1 VLWLKQVLQPFD
13 RITALSFPLLPE
25 SASTFAALTD
35 PLFWA
40 LTIFVMLFAIGV
52 TLVLVFLGVKYR
64 QIPGSGRKSEH
75 IENMTLEVIWSGIP
89 LLISICLFFWGAY
102 IFVKVYTVPENAME
116 VNVIAKQWMW
126 KMQHPNGKRE
136 VNTLHLPVDEPV
148 KLIMTSQDVL
158 HSFYVPAFRAKQDV
172 LPARYTQMWFQPTK
186 IGEYH
191 LFCAE
196 YCGTNHSTMGG
207 KVIVMS
213 RPDYEQWLE
222 GGSALNPVDAGALLF
237 DQNGCATCH
246 AAGANQRGPSLENVF
261 GHEVELSTGDVIIV
275 DEEYVRESI
284 LNPNAKIVKGFSPLM
299 SSFQGILSEDD
310 IMNLIAYIKS
320 LSDAS

>member
-1 VLWLKQVLQPFD
+1 M
-13 RITALSFPLLPE
+13 SFPLLPE

-35 PLFWA
+35 PLFWT
-40 LTIFVMLFAIGV
+40 LTVSVMLFAIGV

-64 QIPGSGRKSEH
+64 QIPGSGRKSQH
-75 IENMTLEVIWSGIP
+75 IENMKLEIVWAGIP
-89 LLISICLFFWGAY
+89 LIIAIGLFFWGAY

-126 KMQHPNGKRE
+126 KLQHPNGKRE
-136 VNTLHLPVDEPV
+136 INTLHLPVNEPV
-148 KLIMTSQDVL
+148 KLVMTSQDVL
-158 HSFYVPAFRAKQDV
+158 HSFYVPAFRVKQDV
-172 LPARYTQMWFQPTK
+172 LPARYTKMWFQPTK

-191 LFCAE
+191 LLCAE

-207 KVIVMS
+207 KVVVMS
-213 RPDYEQWLE
+213 RPDYKQWLE

-246 AAGANQRGPSLENVF
+246 AAGANQRGPSLKNVF
-261 GHEVELSTGDVIIV
+261 GHEVELSTGDVITA

-310 IMNLIAYIKS
+310 IVNVIAYIKS

>member
-1 VLWLKQVLQPFD
+1 
-13 RITALSFPLLPE
+13 LSFPLLPE

-40 LTIFVMLFAIGV
+40 LTIFVLLFAAGV
-52 TLVLVFLGVKYR
+52 TVVLVYLGVKYR
-64 QIPGSGRKSEH
+64 QIPGSGRKSVH
-75 IENMTLEVIWSGIP
+75 VENMALELTWTVIP
-89 LLISICLFFWGAY
+89 LVMALGLFFWGAY
-102 IFVKVYTVPENAME
+102 IFVKMYTIPENAME
-116 VNVIAKQWMW
+116 INVLGKQWMW

-136 VNTLHLPVDEPV
+136 VNTLHIPVNEPI
-148 KLIMTSQDVL
+148 KLMMTSQDVL

-172 LPARYTQMWFQPTK
+172 LPARYSQMWFEATK

-213 RPDYEQWLE
+213 RPDYEEWLE
-222 GGSALNPVDAGALLF
+222 GGPALNPVDAGALIF
-237 DQNGCATCH
+237 EQNGCVTCH
-246 AAGANQRGPSLENVF
+246 AAGTNQRGPSLENVF
-261 GHEVELSTGDVIIV
+261 GHEVELSSGEVVTA
-275 DEEYVRESI
+275 DEEYIRESI
-284 LNPNAKIVKGFSPLM
+284 LTPNAKIVKGYAPLM
-299 SSFQGILSEDD
+299 SSFKGILSDED
-310 IMNLIAYIKS
+310 IMNVIAYVKS